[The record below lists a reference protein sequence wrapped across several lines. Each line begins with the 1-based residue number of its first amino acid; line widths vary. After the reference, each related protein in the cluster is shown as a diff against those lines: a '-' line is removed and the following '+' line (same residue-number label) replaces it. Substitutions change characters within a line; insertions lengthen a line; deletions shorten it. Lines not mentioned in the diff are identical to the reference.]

1 MKIEVRTETGVTIIK
16 PSGNMDFNALNDFS
30 STLKRSIEEGAI
42 KVLLDFSDLEY
53 LSSSGIRALMEAM
66 RLLEPKGGTLAF
78 CGLSEQLV
86 ELFDVVQLTK
96 VFSIYK
102 SEFEALDA
110 LID

>member
-1 MKIEVRTETGVTIIK
+1 MKIEVRTESDVSIIK
-16 PSGNMDFNALNDFS
+16 PSGNMDFNALNEFS
-30 STLKRSIEEGAI
+30 STLKSTIQEGAN
-42 KVLLDFSDLEY
+42 KVLLDFADLEY

-96 VFSIYK
+96 VFGIYK
-102 SEFEALDA
+102 SEFEAFDV